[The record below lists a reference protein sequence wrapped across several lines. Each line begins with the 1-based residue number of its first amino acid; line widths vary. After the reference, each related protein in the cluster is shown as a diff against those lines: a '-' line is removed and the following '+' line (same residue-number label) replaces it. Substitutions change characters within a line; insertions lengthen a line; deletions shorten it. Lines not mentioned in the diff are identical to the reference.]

1 MNPTNVSF
9 NTDQMASA
17 KGRYILITGG
27 TAGIGRATA
36 ALLVRQGANVLIAGR
51 DPAHL
56 ESAIAEI
63 SGQELEGSIAGISAD
78 LATKEGVIQIFK
90 AVDSKLGK
98 LDVLINNAAL
108 AYQSITQGTYE
119 GWEEVTRTNLL
130 AYMACTWHAVDRM
143 RPNSYGHIVNIG
155 SMSADVREKGSSV
168 YVGTKAGIQ
177 GFCESLRK
185 EVNELGIKVTLIE
198 PGAVITELHG
208 MGDEQL
214 KEKEQKQEML
224 VAEDIARAVLYA
236 LTQPA
241 RCDVVEMKIKPHM
254 QII

>member
-1 MNPTNVSF
+1 MKQTNDLLNPDEQPSIDERIV
-9 NTDQMASA
+9 
-17 KGRYILITGG
+17 LITGG

-36 ALLVRQGANVLIAGR
+36 SLLARQGANVLIVGQ

-56 ESAIAEI
+56 ESALAEI
-63 SGQELEGSIAGISAD
+63 GNQQIKGSIAGITVD
-78 LATKEGVIQIFK
+78 LATKEGVVAAFHEI
-90 AVDSKLGK
+90 DSRFGK
-98 LDVLINNAAL
+98 LDVLINNAAQ
-108 AYQSITQGTYE
+108 AYQSITDGAYE
-119 GWEEVTRTNLL
+119 EWEQVIRTNLL
-130 AYMACTWHAVDRM
+130 GYMACTWHAVDKM
-143 RPNSYGHIVNIG
+143 RPSQSGHIINIG

-177 GFCESLRK
+177 GFSETLRK

-208 MGDEQL
+208 MAEDEL
-214 KEKEQKQEML
+214 KEKEEKQEML
-224 VAEDIARAVLYA
+224 LAEDIARAVLYT

-241 RCDVVEMKIKPHM
+241 RCDVVEMKIKPHL